1 MDKTYDVAVIVGSL
15 RKDSVNRKVSRALA
29 ELAPAELKLS
39 IVEIGQ
45 LPLYNQDGE
54 NKNIGQVIYKG
65 DVPKSS
71 IGWTE
76 QSFFRNLGS
85 TRNALDSLKRNA
97 EQEYLLQGMVKGAM
111 HEAAQLLVGR
121 HDFTTFRAAEC

>member
-1 MDKTYDVAVIVGSL
+1 MGGS
-15 RKDSVNRKVSRALA
+15 RENYF
-29 ELAPAELKLS
+29 
-39 IVEIGQ
+39 
-45 LPLYNQDGE
+45 YNQDGE

-76 QSFFRNLGS
+76 QSFFRNLGNS
-85 TRNALDSLKRNA
+85 RNALDSLKRNA

-111 HEAAQLLVGR
+111 HEAAQI
-121 HDFTTFRAAEC
+121 A